1 MLGPSRRHAR
11 WCTNDRALVRQ
22 WRKLFPQ
29 LHSSDKVVTVPR
41 CAGRAGFQMQVW
53 RRQSSPTVAAVE
65 NSVEIPRVFLDK
77 VVDIPLLCYDR
88 CLVSGYR
95 KLRILRS
102 CSSSTR
108 CGHPCDF
115 AATCLAVGGATDS
128 VHRLIWWTSQF
139 AQRQFSTWLRCVIRV
154 RIFWGTCVSH
164 RCRWCRSRREF
175 HSQVTRHR
183 DCKLDW

>member
-1 MLGPSRRHAR
+1 
-11 WCTNDRALVRQ
+11 
-22 WRKLFPQ
+22 
-29 LHSSDKVVTVPR
+29 
-41 CAGRAGFQMQVW
+41 MQVW

-88 CLVSGYR
+88 CLVSGCR

-108 CGHPCDF
+108 CGRPCDY
-115 AATCLAVGGATDS
+115 AATCLAVGGAKDS
-128 VHRLIWWTSQF
+128 VHRLISWTTSLHRDRLQLG
-139 AQRQFSTWLRCVIRV
+139 TWLRCVIRD

-175 HSQVTRHR
+175 TPRWLGTWS
-183 DCKLDW
+183 LPISLW